1 MSDETPRIPDP
12 AEAARLL
19 RHQLAHLGPDTDR
32 SVMLTI
38 RLADGTYVGDV
49 WLSTADTTAL
59 TDASVGIAMVAN
71 SEHYMSAAG
80 LDDEDY
86 VADAEA
92 PLPLA
97 EDDLTDEDI
106 DDVVAGFA
114 TLLGS
119 EDGEL

>member
-1 MSDETPRIPDP
+1 MADETPRTPNP
-12 AEAARLL
+12 AELAQLL

-32 SVMLTI
+32 TIMLTI
-38 RLADGTYVGDV
+38 RLADSTYVGDV
-49 WLSTADTTAL
+49 WLSAADATAL
-59 TDASVGIAMVAN
+59 TDASVGIAMVSN

-86 VADAEA
+86 VADAAA

-114 TLLGS
+114 SLLGA